1 MGVGGWGGAALSRY
15 RSQVGEIKRER
26 EREKIERERE
36 RERERQ
42 SWMTT
47 LISVSSKHSLVL
59 RGHLVQLLAMR
70 RRGGGKDGGGRR
82 EEEQEKEEEEE
93 EGSPLFNQQ
102 SCLQPQRP
110 LR

>member
-1 MGVGGWGGAALSRY
+1 
-15 RSQVGEIKRER
+15 
-26 EREKIERERE
+26 
-36 RERERQ
+36 
-42 SWMTT
+42 MTT

-70 RRGGGKDGGGRR
+70 RRGGGEEEEEEEGEERGRRR

-93 EGSPLFNQQ
+93 EEGSPLFNQL
-102 SCLQPQRP
+102 SCLQLQRP